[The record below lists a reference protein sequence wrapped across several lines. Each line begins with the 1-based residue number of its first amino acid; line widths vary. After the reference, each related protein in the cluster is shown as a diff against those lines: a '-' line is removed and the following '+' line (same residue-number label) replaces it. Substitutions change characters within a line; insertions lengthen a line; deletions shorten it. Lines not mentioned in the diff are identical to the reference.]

1 MNRDY
6 LQELPRRNRLE
17 LLEILT
23 SGDTLLASTK
33 KGVIHYRNLCGE
45 ISNLHARHLDCTGD
59 VVTIGRAEELTG
71 TDRTRLQQT
80 LKGFMPWRK
89 GPFNLF
95 GIEIDAE
102 WRSQRKWQR
111 LLPALPHLSGQVVAD
126 IGCNNGYYMFRMV
139 PQQPKL
145 VLGFE
150 PLLHHHFTFR
160 SLNSMAGCTNLVSEL
175 LGVEHLGLFE
185 NFFDTVFMMG
195 ILYHRISPVEVLKD
209 AHKAMKTGATLI
221 VESQAIPGHD
231 PVALFPET
239 TYGKAPGTWFVPT
252 GPCLVNWLK
261 RAGFSDVELFCQHP
275 MDDTE
280 QRRTEWMSFESY
292 RDFLDPTDPTKTI
305 EGYPAPW
312 RVFVKAVKG

>member
-1 MNRDY
+1 MRRNY

-17 LLEILT
+17 LQEILA
-23 SGDTLLASTK
+23 SGDALLDSRK
-33 KGVIHYRNLCGE
+33 KGVVHYRDLCNG
-45 ISNLHARHLDCTGD
+45 IADLRAQHLDCAGD
-59 VVTIGRAEELTG
+59 TVTIGRAEELTEP
-71 TDRTRLQQT
+71 DRLRLSHT

-89 GPFNLF
+89 GPFEVF

-111 LLPALPHLSGQVVAD
+111 LQTVLPNLAGQVVAD

-139 PQQPKL
+139 PHQPRL

-160 SLNSMAGCTNLVSEL
+160 ALNSLAGCANLVSEL
-175 LGVEHLGLFE
+175 LGVEHLGHFA

-195 ILYHRISPVEVLKD
+195 ILYHRVSPVEVLKD
-209 AHKAMKTGATLI
+209 AHKSLKVGGTLI
-221 VESQAIPGHD
+221 VESQAIPGEA

-239 TYGKAPGTWFVPT
+239 TYAKAPGTWFVPT
-252 GPCLVNWLK
+252 SPCLVNWLK
-261 RAGFSDVELFCQHP
+261 RAGFAQVELFCQHP
-275 MDDTE
+275 MDDSE
-280 QRRTEWMSFESY
+280 QRRTEWMTFESY
-292 RDFLDPTDPTKTI
+292 SDFLDPGDPSKTI

-312 RVFVKAVKG
+312 RVFVKAVK

>member
-1 MNRDY
+1 MSRDY
-6 LQELPRRNRLE
+6 LQELPRHNRLE
-17 LLEILT
+17 LQQILDT
-23 SGDTLLASTK
+23 GDTLLASQK
-33 KGVIHYRNLCGE
+33 KGVVHYRDLCSG
-45 ISNLHARHLDCTGD
+45 IADLHAQHLDCSGD
-59 VVTIGRAEELTG
+59 TVTIGRAGELTEAE
-71 TDRTRLQQT
+71 RTSLHHT

-89 GPFNLF
+89 GPFNIF

-111 LLPALPHLSGQVVAD
+111 LLPVLPDLSGQVVAD

-139 PQQPKL
+139 PHQPRL

-150 PLLHHHFTFR
+150 PLLHHHFICR
-160 SLNSMAGCTNLVSEL
+160 ALNSMAGCANLRSEL
-175 LGVEHLGLFE
+175 LGVEHMGLFE

-209 AHKAMKTGATLI
+209 AHKSLKAGGTLI
-221 VESQAIPGHD
+221 VESQAIPGRE

-252 GPCLVNWLK
+252 GTCLVNWLK
-261 RAGFSDVELFCQHP
+261 RAGFSQVELFCQHP
-275 MDDTE
+275 MDDNE
-280 QRRTEWMSFESY
+280 QRRTEWMTFESY
-292 RDFLDPTDPTKTI
+292 RDFLDPADPGKTM

-312 RVFVKAVKG
+312 RVFVKAIK